1 VPRMS
6 YTVTMQTPP
15 KLFLGLGLALA
26 LIAAFTLTLSKKIDA
41 PMTSAFTSIK
51 GDKTSL
57 EQLKGKVVLVNFWA
71 TSCSA
76 CIAEMPDLIKTHN
89 KYQAQGLETIAVAMS
104 YDPPN
109 YVLAY
114 AEKNKLPFFV
124 TLDFSGEHAKAFSDV
139 KLTPTTYIINKQG
152 HIIQRVV
159 GELDFPKLHA
169 LIEKELHG

>member
-1 VPRMS
+1 MK
-6 YTVTMQTPP
+6 TPP
-15 KLFLGLGLALA
+15 KLFIGLGLALV

-41 PMTSAFTSIK
+41 PKAAAFTSIK

-71 TSCSA
+71 TNCPG

-89 KYQAQGLETIAVAMS
+89 KYQPLGLETIAVAMS

-114 AEKNKLPFFV
+114 TEKNKLPFFV
-124 TLDFSGEHAKAFSDV
+124 TLDVSGEHARDFKDV
-139 KLTPTTYIINKQG
+139 QLTPTTYVIDKQG
-152 HIIQRVV
+152 HIIQRTV

-169 LIEKELHG
+169 LIEKELKG

>member
-1 VPRMS
+1 
-6 YTVTMQTPP
+6 MQTPP
-15 KLFLGLGLALA
+15 KLFIGLGLALV

-41 PMTSAFTSIK
+41 PQAAAFTSIK

-57 EQLKGKVVLVNFWA
+57 EQLKGTVVLVNFWA
-71 TSCSA
+71 TNCPG

-89 KYQAQGLETIAVAMS
+89 KYQPQGLETIAVAMS

-124 TLDFSGEHAKAFSDV
+124 TLDVNGEHARDFKDV
-139 KLTPTTYIINKQG
+139 QLTPTTYVIDKQG
-152 HIIQRVV
+152 HIIQRTV

-169 LIEKELHG
+169 LIEKELKG

>member
-1 VPRMS
+1 
-6 YTVTMQTPP
+6 MQSPP
-15 KLFLGLGLALA
+15 KLFIGLGLALV

-41 PMTSAFTSIK
+41 PVAAEFVSIK

-57 EQLKGKVVLVNFWA
+57 EKLKGKVVLVNFWA
-71 TSCSA
+71 TDCSS

-89 KYQAQGLETIAVAMS
+89 KYQPQGLETIAVAMS

-109 YVLAY
+109 YVVAY

-124 TLDFSGEHAKAFSDV
+124 SLDFSGEHARAFNNV
-139 KLTPTTYIINKQG
+139 KLTPTTYIINRQG
-152 HIIQRVV
+152 HIIQRLV

-169 LIEKELHG
+169 LIENELKG